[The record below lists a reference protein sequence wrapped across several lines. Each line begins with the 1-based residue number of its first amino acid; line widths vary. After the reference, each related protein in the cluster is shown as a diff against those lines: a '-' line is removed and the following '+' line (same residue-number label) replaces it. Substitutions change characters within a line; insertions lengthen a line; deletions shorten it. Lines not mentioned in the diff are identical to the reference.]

1 MYYISDVDSNPTL
14 KVYVPHHLQGH
25 GIDQYHDLNGHI
37 GLDKTFDA
45 IKQKYYWPGLYRQL
59 YDNISECMI
68 CQRRSKQS
76 VQPPLRMT
84 DIPLYAFAKIGSD
97 LSGPYPISLLGNKY
111 IVGYIDLYSSYPE
124 AYAVPDKSA
133 YNIAHSSID
142 EIFPRYGSPL
152 EIITDN
158 GTENVNKVRKETLE
172 TLNIHHVRT
181 SRYHPQSN
189 SKIEKFHATLHDT
202 LSKKLQDD
210 LSTWD
215 LYLNQ
220 TLAAIRFNVNES
232 INFSSFFLLF
242 NRDAVLPLDNILK
255 PRSKYTGEDMDQI
268 ALEQQHKSFVLVHHR
283 LKQAKKRHAKYG
295 DRNSKFLAF
304 EVGD

>member
-1 MYYISDVDSNPTL
+1 M
-14 KVYVPHHLQGH
+14 YVPHHLQGH
-25 GIDQYHDLNGHI
+25 VIDQYHDLNGHI

-84 DIPLYAFAKIGSD
+84 DIPPYAFAKIGSG

-111 IVGYIDLYSSYPE
+111 IVGYIDLYSGYPE
-124 AYAVPDKSA
+124 AYAVPEKSA
-133 YNIAHSSID
+133 YNIAHSLID
-142 EIFPRYGSPL
+142 EIFPRYGSL
-152 EIITDN
+152 IERITDN
-158 GTENVNKVRKETLE
+158 GTKNVNKVRKETLE
-172 TLNIHHVRT
+172 TLNIHHVKT

-189 SKIEKFHATLHDT
+189 SKIEKFYATLHDT

-215 LYLNQ
+215 LYQSN
-220 TLAAIRFNVNES
+220 
-232 INFSSFFLLF
+232 
-242 NRDAVLPLDNILK
+242 
-255 PRSKYTGEDMDQI
+255 TGRYQI
-268 ALEQQHKSFVLVHHR
+268 
-283 LKQAKKRHAKYG
+283 
-295 DRNSKFLAF
+295 
-304 EVGD
+304 